1 MIQARRLGGLMLH
14 IPTGALASPGPRGK
28 ASHTPSSR
36 VRAAQRFATRALGAF
51 WSAWRANLAA
61 ALVVPFCSK
70 VRASSLWRYLCGLEG
85 VTELSGRSLLCL
97 AQKGCSNLCLLLT
110 GLPAAKLA
118 AAPSIPSA
126 FGSPL
131 ARAESKLPAALE
143 AALEE
148 AFCCAL
154 QGRAVEPAPRVGLES
169 LLVNDLLAARSWS
182 VSASWV
188 WRETAHINL
197 LETRAYLK
205 ALRDL
210 AKRGDDARFVHI
222 VDSAVTLHSTVKG
235 RSSARTLEKALK
247 QGAALQ
253 LAGGLYPA
261 PVFGPT
267 RLNIAD
273 DPSRGAC
280 LREPCKHSVL
290 AVLKPAD
297 LYTASTFR
305 GLCRSS
311 ANWLRLSCLLIGFRS
326 STPLGFFLRALK
338 EPPRTCRAPQ
348 VAANSSSFGQLAFDS
363 TLGYPGEGPL
373 GPRDAQDRS
382 RQQRRSGNDL
392 PQGRPVLARTRV
404 NRARLLVDF
413 EAWLAE
419 RGRSLENFLSEN
431 PPEVQALNTSLVA
444 YGRELYDAGRPYWIY
459 SETVNS
465 VAARAPTVRRQ
476 LQQAW
481 DLGFSWLAMEP
492 YSHHV
497 PLPGILL
504 CAILTACLVWGW
516 VREAGLFALAWGG
529 LLRIGEATNAKR
541 ADLVLPRDVLFTQCF
556 VLLRIQEPKTRLR
569 MARHQAARV
578 EPQDL
583 VELIDLV
590 FQGLRSDERLWPR
603 SQQTLRKRLDA
614 VLARL
619 GITPHEGE
627 KALDLGSFRPGGA
640 TYLLQQTEDSELTR
654 RRGRWAS
661 HKVMEI
667 YLQEVA
673 SITFY
678 PRLPLPVRE
687 QVLRF
692 AQGFRPMLEKA
703 KQWDAQGIPPTA
715 WYSLLLAEG

>member
-1 MIQARRLGGLMLH
+1 
-14 IPTGALASPGPRGK
+14 
-28 ASHTPSSR
+28 
-36 VRAAQRFATRALGAF
+36 
-51 WSAWRANLAA
+51 
-61 ALVVPFCSK
+61 
-70 VRASSLWRYLCGLEG
+70 
-85 VTELSGRSLLCL
+85 
-97 AQKGCSNLCLLLT
+97 
-110 GLPAAKLA
+110 
-118 AAPSIPSA
+118 
-126 FGSPL
+126 
-131 ARAESKLPAALE
+131 
-143 AALEE
+143 
-148 AFCCAL
+148 
-154 QGRAVEPAPRVGLES
+154 
-169 LLVNDLLAARSWS
+169 
-182 VSASWV
+182 
-188 WRETAHINL
+188 
-197 LETRAYLK
+197 
-205 ALRDL
+205 
-210 AKRGDDARFVHI
+210 
-222 VDSAVTLHSTVKG
+222 
-235 RSSARTLEKALK
+235 
-247 QGAALQ
+247 
-253 LAGGLYPA
+253 GLYPA

-273 DPSRGAC
+273 DPSRGAS

-290 AVLKPAD
+290 AALKPAD

-305 GLCRSS
+305 GAAPDVPSLTGCCKLLFVWTEAGSS
-311 ANWLRLSCLLIGFRS
+311 
-326 STPLGFFLRALK
+326 
-338 EPPRTCRAPQ
+338 
-348 VAANSSSFGQLAFDS
+348 VAQETTSHK
-363 TLGYPGEGPL
+363 
-373 GPRDAQDRS
+373 
-382 RQQRRSGNDL
+382 
-392 PQGRPVLARTRV
+392 
-404 NRARLLVDF
+404 
-413 EAWLAE
+413 AWLAE
-419 RGRSLENFLSEN
+419 RGRSLESFLSEN

-529 LLRIGEATNAKR
+529 LLRIGDATNAKR

-640 TYLLQQTEDSELTR
+640 TYLLQQTE
-654 RRGRWAS
+654 
-661 HKVMEI
+661 
-667 YLQEVA
+667 
-673 SITFY
+673 
-678 PRLPLPVRE
+678 
-687 QVLRF
+687 
-692 AQGFRPMLEKA
+692 
-703 KQWDAQGIPPTA
+703 
-715 WYSLLLAEG
+715 

>member
-1 MIQARRLGGLMLH
+1 ALAARGFSTGPHFDCSVSPHFDLLRLDAYDWLLFMIQARRLGGLMLH

-222 VDSAVTLHSTVKG
+222 VDSAV
-235 RSSARTLEKALK
+235 
-247 QGAALQ
+247 
-253 LAGGLYPA
+253 
-261 PVFGPT
+261 
-267 RLNIAD
+267 
-273 DPSRGAC
+273 
-280 LREPCKHSVL
+280 
-290 AVLKPAD
+290 
-297 LYTASTFR
+297 
-305 GLCRSS
+305 
-311 ANWLRLSCLLIGFRS
+311 
-326 STPLGFFLRALK
+326 
-338 EPPRTCRAPQ
+338 
-348 VAANSSSFGQLAFDS
+348 AANSSSFGQLAFDS
-363 TLGYPGEGPL
+363 TLGYP
-373 GPRDAQDRS
+373 
-382 RQQRRSGNDL
+382 GNDL

-627 KALDLGSFRPGGA
+627 KALDLGSFRQMGEP
-640 TYLLQQTEDSELTR
+640 
-654 RRGRWAS
+654 
-661 HKVMEI
+661 
-667 YLQEVA
+667 
-673 SITFY
+673 
-678 PRLPLPVRE
+678 
-687 QVLRF
+687 
-692 AQGFRPMLEKA
+692 
-703 KQWDAQGIPPTA
+703 
-715 WYSLLLAEG
+715 